1 MKALYMIIPTFNN
14 KKINNMDF
22 KEFISNFAAELDE
35 TSEDMLTADTDFKA
49 LDEWSSL
56 TALSIIA
63 MIEDNYEVEVGGDDL
78 RSCTTLNDLFNLIS
92 SQYAG

>member
-1 MKALYMIIPTFNN
+1 MIIPTFNN

-35 TSEDMLTADTDFKA
+35 TSEDMLTADTDLKA

-63 MIEDNYEVEVGGDDL
+63 MVEDNYEVELGGDDL
-78 RSCTTLNDLFNLIS
+78 ESCTTLNDLFNLVS

>member
-1 MKALYMIIPTFNN
+1 MIIPTFNN

-78 RSCTTLNDLFNLIS
+78 ESCTTLNDLFNLVS

>member
-1 MKALYMIIPTFNN
+1 
-14 KKINNMDF
+14 MDF

-78 RSCTTLNDLFNLIS
+78 ESCTTLNDLFNLVS

>member
-1 MKALYMIIPTFNN
+1 
-14 KKINNMDF
+14 MDF

-35 TSEDMLTADTDFKA
+35 TSEDMLTADTDLKA

-63 MIEDNYEVEVGGDDL
+63 MVEDNYEVELGGDDL
-78 RSCTTLNDLFNLIS
+78 ESCTTLNDLFNLVS

>member
-1 MKALYMIIPTFNN
+1 MIIPTFNN

-22 KEFISNFAAELDE
+22 KEFISNFASELDE
-35 TSEDMLTADTDFKA
+35 TSEDMLTADTDLKA

-63 MIEDNYEVEVGGDDL
+63 MVEDNYEVELGGDDL
-78 RSCTTLNDLFNLIS
+78 ESCTTLNDLFNLVS